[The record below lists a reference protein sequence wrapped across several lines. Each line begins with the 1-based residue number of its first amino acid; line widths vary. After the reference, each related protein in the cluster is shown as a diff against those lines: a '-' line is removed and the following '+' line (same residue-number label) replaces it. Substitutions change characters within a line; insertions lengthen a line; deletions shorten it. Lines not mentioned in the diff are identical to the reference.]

1 MLTALALQILTG
13 LASASSLFLVASGLS
28 LIFGVTR
35 VVNFAHGSLC
45 MLGAY
50 LGWTFFALL
59 PHTPPGFAASVLLA
73 SLGVAIFGA
82 LLELTLLRRLYAA
95 PPLLQ
100 LLATFAVLLVL
111 QDAVLHIWGP
121 ADLPLPRPPFLR
133 QSIAILGERFPRYDI
148 AMILL
153 GPAVLAAL
161 WLVTAR
167 TRFGMLLRAATE
179 NRAMLSALGVDQ
191 RYLFTAVLAI
201 GAGLAGL
208 GGALSLPENSANLG
222 IDLRVVTDAFVVVVV
237 GGMGSIAGAYL
248 AAVLVGVMQSLGILL
263 LPKASLVLIFAL
275 MAVVLILRPQ
285 GLLGRRH
292 LPEDENERFLRVRPA
307 PRWQKIGGLALVFVA
322 MAVGLL
328 GGDFARSVLE
338 EMCVAV
344 LFASALQVL
353 LGPGGTISFGHAA
366 WFGIGA
372 YAAALS
378 VKALAAPL
386 PVALL
391 LGVLTSGGIAA
402 LVGLVLVRLSGVSL
416 AMLTLAFA
424 QIAWAVATQWSEVS
438 GGDDGILGIWPPEWL
453 GHRLFFLLCL
463 ALSVAGVLLL
473 RRALYAPFGFALR
486 AGRDAP
492 HRAAA
497 SGIEVAKLRLAAFAL
512 SGAAAGLAGGLATF
526 AKGSVFPGSL
536 AIFRSVDALAMVLL
550 GGVQSMAGAV
560 VGALAYTGLFDT
572 LLLASDYWRAML
584 GAALLALILWRPQ
597 GLVR

>member
-1 MLTALALQILTG
+1 MLSTLAIQALTG
-13 LASASSLFLVASGLS
+13 FAGASSLFLVASGLS

-50 LGWTFFALL
+50 LGWTVLSHLPRDPWSFAL
-59 PHTPPGFAASVLLA
+59 GVLLA
-73 SLGVAIFGA
+73 ALGTAAFGA
-82 LLELTLLRRLYAA
+82 LLEVALLRRLYHA

-100 LLATFAVLLVL
+100 LLATFAVLLVM
-111 QDAVLHIWGP
+111 QDAVLHLWGP
-121 ADLPLPRPPFLR
+121 ADLPLPRGRWLR
-133 QSIAILGERFPRYDI
+133 SFVEILGERFPLYDLILI
-148 AMILL
+148 AIGPLVL
-153 GPAVLAAL
+153 GAL
-161 WLVTAR
+161 WFVTAR

-179 NRAMLSALGVDQ
+179 NREILSALGVDQ
-191 RYLFTAVLAI
+191 RFLFTAVLAI

-237 GGMGSIAGAYL
+237 GGMGSITGAYL

-263 LPKASLVLIFAL
+263 LPKASLVLIFVL
-275 MAVVLILRPQ
+275 MAAVLTLRPQ

-292 LPEDENERFLRVRPA
+292 LPEDESQFFPRIRSA
-307 PRWQKIGGLALVFVA
+307 PRWQKLGGLVFLIAV
-322 MAVGLL
+322 MATGLL
-328 GGDFARSVLE
+328 GGDFVRSVLE

-344 LFASALQVL
+344 LFASTLQVL

-372 YAAALS
+372 YAAAVS
-378 VKALAAPL
+378 VKTLAAPL
-386 PVALL
+386 PVALT
-391 LGVLTSGGIAA
+391 LGVLTSGGMAA

-424 QIAWAVATQWSEVS
+424 QIAWALATQWSEVS
-438 GGDDGILGIWPPEWL
+438 GGDDGILGVWPPEWL

-463 ALSVAGVLLL
+463 GLSVAAVLLL

-536 AIFRSVDALAMVLL
+536 ATFRSVDALAMVLL

-560 VGALAYTGLFDT
+560 VGALIYTGLFDT

-584 GAALLALILWRPQ
+584 GAVLLGLILWRPQ

>member
-1 MLTALALQILTG
+1 MLTALALQILAG
-13 LASASSLFLVASGLS
+13 LAGASSLFLAASGLS

-50 LGWTFFALL
+50 LGWTCFALL
-59 PHTPPGFAASVLLA
+59 PHTLAGFVASMLLA
-73 SLGVAIFGA
+73 AIGVAAFGA
-82 LLELTLLRRLYAA
+82 LLERALLRRLYAA

-100 LLATFAVLLVL
+100 LLATFAVLLTM

-121 ADLPLPRPPFLR
+121 ADLPLPRPQFLR
-133 QSIAILGERFPRYDI
+133 QSATILGERFPRYDI

-153 GPAVLAAL
+153 GPAVLAGL
-161 WLVTAR
+161 WLLMAR
-167 TRFGMLLRAATE
+167 TRFGVLLRAATE

-208 GGALSLPENSANLG
+208 GGALSLPEGSANLG
-222 IDLRVVTDAFVVVVV
+222 IDLRVIADAFVVVVV
-237 GGMGSIAGAYL
+237 GGMGSITGAYL
-248 AAVLVGVMQSLGILL
+248 AALLVGTMQSLGILL
-263 LPKASLVLIFAL
+263 LPQSSLVLMFVL
-275 MAVVLILRPQ
+275 MAAVLIVRPQ
-285 GLLGRRH
+285 GLLGRRRH
-292 LPEDENERFLRVRPA
+292 DEDENERFARVRPA
-307 PRWQKIGGLALVFVA
+307 PRWQKLGGVALVA
-322 MAVGLL
+322 AALLAGLL

-338 EMCVAV
+338 EICVAA
-344 LFASALQVL
+344 LFAASLQML

-378 VKALAAPL
+378 VK
-386 PVALL
+386 L
-391 LGVLTSGGIAA
+391 LGVALPLALLAGMLAAAGIAGM
-402 LVGLVLVRLSGVSL
+402 VGLVLVRLSGVSL
-416 AMLTLAFA
+416 AMLTLAAA
-424 QIAWAVATQWSEVS
+424 QIAWALATQWSGVT
-438 GGDDGILGIWPPEWL
+438 GGDDGILGLWPPAWL
-453 GHRLFFLLCL
+453 GPRLFFLLCL
-463 ALSVAGVLLL
+463 GLTVAGVLLL
-473 RRALYAPFGFALR
+473 RMTLHAPFGYALR

-492 HRAAA
+492 QRAAA
-497 SGIEVAKLRLAAFAL
+497 SGIETAKLRLAAFAL
-512 SGAAAGLAGGLATF
+512 AGGAAGLAGGLATF

-536 AIFRSVDALAMVLL
+536 AIFRSVDGLAMVLL

-560 VGALAYTGLFDT
+560 LGALIYTGLFDT
-572 LLLASDYWRAML
+572 LLLASEYWRALL